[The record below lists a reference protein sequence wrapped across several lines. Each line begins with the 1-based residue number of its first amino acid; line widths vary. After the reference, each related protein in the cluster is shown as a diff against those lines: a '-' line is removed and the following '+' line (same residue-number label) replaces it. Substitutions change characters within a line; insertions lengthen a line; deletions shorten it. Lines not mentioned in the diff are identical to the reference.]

1 MKELQILMSPQ
12 PDTAPVKEPE
22 TAPAEPGTS
31 PSPGKDDDPWK
42 VPAPDVEPTPK
53 A

>member
-1 MKELQILMSPQ
+1 MEKLLIRMSPE
-12 PDTAPVKEPE
+12 PATEPAPTKDPE
-22 TAPAEPGTS
+22 TEPAEPNTS
-31 PSPGKDDDPWK
+31 PNREDDPWK